1 MFEISRLSARTC
13 SMLGQRGS
21 IFGQA
26 VLDAAKKDDKF
37 VLLTADLATLSGMDR
52 YCKTYPDKFINVG
65 IAEQNMLGIAAGMAA
80 EGFHPVVTTYATFVT
95 MRSCEQIRHYLGYMN
110 QKVVVVGSGAGLSQ
124 GFAGNTHYTIED
136 ISMMRAIPNLQIISP
151 ADAASAIKLF
161 EQAMI
166 SEKPVYIRLTG
177 NLNCPMVYK
186 EDMQFAFGK
195 SNKLTEGED
204 VTIFACGTMVATA
217 LKTAKILSEKDIHVA
232 VVDMYSI
239 KPLDKEAILAAKNA
253 RLLVTLEEHS
263 KMGGLGAA
271 VAEVVAENS
280 GYPRLL
286 RLGIEDVFDLA
297 GDYDALLEQN
307 RLTASQIA
315 DDIAAALDK

>member
-1 MFEISRLSARTC
+1 MFEITRLSARTC

-26 VLDAAKKDDKF
+26 VLDAAKEDEKF

-52 YCKTYPDKFINVG
+52 YCKTYPNQFVNVG
-65 IAEQNMLGIAAGMAA
+65 IAEQNMVGIAAGMAA
-80 EGFHPVVTTYATFVT
+80 EGFHPVVTTYATFIT

-110 QKVVVVGSGAGLSQ
+110 QKVIVVGSGAGLSQ

-136 ISMMRAIPNLQIISP
+136 ISMMRAIPNIKILSP

-161 EQAMI
+161 ESARA
-166 SEKPVYIRLTG
+166 SEASVYIRLTG
-177 NLNCPMVYK
+177 NLNCPMAYTA
-186 EDMQFAFGK
+186 ETQFEIGK
-195 SNKLTEGED
+195 SNRLAEGKD

-217 LKTAKILSEKDIHVA
+217 LKVAKSLAENGIEAS

-239 KPLDKEAILAAKNA
+239 KPLDKEAILASKNA
-253 RLLVTLEEHS
+253 RLIVSLEEHS

-271 VAEVVAENS
+271 IAEVVAEET
-280 GYPRLL
+280 GFPRLL
-286 RLGIEDVFDLA
+286 RLGIADVFDLA
-297 GDYDALLEQN
+297 CDYDGLLAQN
-307 RLTASQIA
+307 RLTAPLITE
-315 DDIAAALDK
+315 DILKVL